1 VPQVPPSTR
10 APAAALGT
18 VLALTAVVLLT
29 PLADESTD
37 GALANVVQ
45 LLLAATACV
54 ATATRAWRCAGRRR
68 LTWVAASVGC
78 AGWTVGQ
85 AVWTWYELVAGRE
98 VPFPSPADVGFL
110 VFPAAMAVALWTYPA
125 RGGWRQRRRLL
136 DALTVTAA
144 VAVMSWPVLRAVAQ
158 AAGEDPLSLAVS
170 LAYPAGDL
178 VVLVLTVLMLTGAS
192 TDRWALGL
200 LGAGLG
206 AFALADGAFAYLTAS
221 GSFASGHVVD
231 LGWMLGFV
239 LITLAAAA
247 TSEQVAPPPADAD
260 IALVSALPYVPVA
273 VAAVAVAVRRL
284 AGGELDAAERA
295 LVAGALLL
303 LVARQWVTLRE
314 NAQLAGELAQREREL
329 RHQAFHDGL
338 TGLANRA
345 LFLDRLDHALEL
357 HRSDLRPLAV
367 LLCDLDDFKVVNDTQ
382 GHAAGDELLVRVAE
396 RLRGA
401 LRSADTLARL
411 GGDEFAVLL
420 EHGDEAESVAVR
432 VVAALDAPF
441 FVAGRALG
449 VRASVGV
456 ALVDATATTPGTDEL
471 LARADTAMYAAKRA
485 GKGRLRLYEDGM
497 SLAEVEDHR
506 LAEALRRA
514 IAQGEVDVVFQP
526 VVATATGAVEGLE
539 TLARWRWNGAP
550 VPPQVFVP
558 VAERHGLV
566 AALTDLV
573 LDRALSE
580 LTNLDAR
587 LGHSR
592 LRISVNVA
600 PQDLCGGTLAT
611 RVRTRLSAHG
621 VLADRLVL
629 EVTESGL
636 LTDVAA
642 ARATAED
649 LAAFGVRLALDD
661 FGVGYSSLA
670 HLHTIPLRILKIDRA
685 FTAGLDVDANQVR
698 FVRALL
704 ALAHD
709 LGLDVV
715 AEGVERP
722 AQLALL
728 RDLGCE
734 MVQGWLLARPAPAA
748 ALLPLL
754 RDGAHLPVA

>member
-1 VPQVPPSTR
+1 V
-10 APAAALGT
+10 LGA
-18 VLALTAVVLLT
+18 VLAVTALVLLT
-29 PLADESTD
+29 PLGSERTD
-37 GALANVVQ
+37 GAVANAVELA
-45 LLLAATACV
+45 LAATACA
-54 ATATRAWRCAGRRR
+54 ATAVRARACTGRRR
-68 LTWVAASVGC
+68 LSWAAASVGC
-78 AGWTVGQ
+78 GGWAVGQ
-85 AVWTWYELVAGRE
+85 ALWTWYEQVAGRE
-98 VPFPSPADVGFL
+98 VPFPSLADAGFL
-110 VFPAAMAVALWTYPA
+110 VFPPAMALALWTFPA

-136 DALTVTAA
+136 DALTVTTA
-144 VAVMSWPVLRAVAQ
+144 VSLTVWPVLRAVAD
-158 AAGEDPLSLAVS
+158 AAGDDPFPLVVS

-178 VVLVLTVLMLTGAS
+178 VVLILTVLILAGAT

-200 LGAGLG
+200 LGAGL
-206 AFALADGAFAYLTAS
+206 ASFALADGAFAYLTATEA
-221 GSFASGHVVD
+221 FASGDVVD
-231 LGWMLGFV
+231 LGWMLGFALV
-239 LITLAAAA
+239 ALAAAA
-247 TSEQVAPPPADAD
+247 TSEQAAPQPSDTVVTR
-260 IALVSALPYVPVA
+260 VSVLPYLPVVA
-273 VAAVAVAVRRL
+273 AAVAVATRRL
-284 AGGELDAAERA
+284 TGQELSGAERA
-295 LVAGALLL
+295 VVAGALVLL
-303 LVARQWVTLRE
+303 LARQWVTLRE
-314 NAQLAGELAQREREL
+314 NAQLAGDLAARESEL

-345 LFLDRLDHALEL
+345 LFLDRLEHALEL

-382 GHAAGDELLVRVAE
+382 GHAAGDQLLLRVAE

-420 EHGDEAESVAVR
+420 EHGDEAEVVAAR

-441 FVAGRALG
+441 FVLGRAVG

-456 ALVDATATTPGTDEL
+456 AVVEPTSQTPGTDEL

-485 GKGRLRLYEDGM
+485 GKGLVRLYEDGM

-506 LAEALRRA
+506 LAEALRDA
-514 IAQGEVDVVFQP
+514 IARGELDVVFQP
-526 VVATATGAVEGLE
+526 VVATATGEVARLE
-539 TLARWRWNGAP
+539 TLARWRWDGTA

-566 AALTDLV
+566 APLTDLV
-573 LDRALSE
+573 LDRALAQ
-580 LTNLDAR
+580 LVALDAE

-592 LRISVNVA
+592 LHMAVNVA
-600 PQDLCGGTLAT
+600 PQDVSGGTLAA
-611 RVRTRLSAHG
+611 RVRTRLATHG
-621 VLADRLVL
+621 LAADRLVL

-642 ARATAED
+642 AQATAAE
-649 LAAFGVRLALDD
+649 LHQLGVRLALDG
-661 FGVGYSSLA
+661 FGVGYSALA
-670 HLHTIPLRILKIDRA
+670 HLHTIPLRGLKIDRS
-685 FTAGLDVDANQVR
+685 FVAGLDVDPNQAR

-728 RDLGCE
+728 RELGCE
-734 MVQGWLLARPAPAA
+734 MVQGWLLARPAPVAS
-748 ALLPLL
+748 LLPLL
-754 RDGAHLPVA
+754 RDGVPLHVG